1 MLILATWL
9 CREHSTEGAIAAGV
23 LLCLVPQSTA
33 MLQRAGMIAPD
44 GRCKTMDAAADGY
57 VRAETCKAIYLMPAN
72 MHGMTA
78 HSIVHNHSL
87 ALTQIMNQ

>member
-1 MLILATWL
+1 MMM
-9 CREHSTEGAIAAGV
+9 CREGSPDGALVAGV

-57 VRAETCKAIYLMPAN
+57 VRAETCKAMYLMPAH
-72 MHGMTA
+72 MQGILLLRVA
-78 HSIVHNHSL
+78 YSL
-87 ALTQIMNQ
+87 GQH